1 MDAPAD
7 QFDDA
12 IQNSLRWSFWN
23 QEGVCVV
30 CYNWHTRRMRWWMD
44 FTAPLLRS
52 VLIRNHIRIMDDGG
66 AALADRPSAP
76 TLDQQHF
83 NLCK

>member
-1 MDAPAD
+1 
-7 QFDDA
+7 
-12 IQNSLRWSFWN
+12 
-23 QEGVCVV
+23 
-30 CYNWHTRRMRWWMD
+30 MD